1 MKGYVIAGIGTDI
14 GKTVVAAV
22 LVEAFDADYWKP
34 VQAGELAKTDSHEIA
49 RLAPGSERQIHAE
62 VYRLTEAMS
71 PHAAAEI
78 DAVTIRRDE
87 LKELPCDEKTSDR
100 MLIVE
105 LAGGLMVPLAPG
117 LRNIDL
123 LSDWGLPV
131 VLVSRYYLGSINHT
145 LLSVEALRRRKIPIA
160 GIVFNGDPVETSRS
174 VILGETELPVIA
186 EIPTAQ
192 EIDAEIIRTWAKSVR
207 L

>member
-1 MKGYVIAGIGTDI
+1 MKGYVVAGIGTDI

-22 LVEAFDADYWKP
+22 LVEALGADYWKP
-34 VQAGELAKTDSHEIA
+34 VQAGELARTDSYEIA
-49 RLAPGSERQIHAE
+49 RLAPGIGRRVHPE

-87 LKELPCDEKTSDR
+87 LNRLPCNEKSSDR
-100 MLIVE
+100 MLIIE
-105 LAGGLMVPLAPG
+105 LAGGLMVPMAPG
-117 LRNIDL
+117 LLNIDL

-174 VILGETELPVIA
+174 VILDETELSIVA

>member
-1 MKGYVIAGIGTDI
+1 MKGYVVAGIGTDV

-22 LVEAFDADYWKP
+22 LVEALDADYWKP
-34 VQAGELAKTDSHEIA
+34 VQAGELSHTDSHEIEQ
-49 RLAPGSERQIHAE
+49 LAPGNGRQIHAE

-78 DAVTIRRDE
+78 DAVTIRRDS
-87 LKELPCDEKTSDR
+87 LKLPACDTRTSNR
-100 MLIVE
+100 TLIVE
-105 LAGGLMVPLAPG
+105 LAGGLMVPMAPG
-117 LRNIDL
+117 LLNIDL

-145 LLSVEALRRRKIPIA
+145 LLSVEALRRRNIPIA

-174 VILGETELPVIA
+174 VILAETKLPVIA
-186 EIPTAQ
+186 DIPTAQ
-192 EIDAEIIRTWAKSVR
+192 EVDAEIIRTWANSVR